1 MKRFLILLLCAAA
14 LLPVS
19 ARSVLRSMGPA
30 PISLSAPVS
39 VRVSRGTPAVSAEC
53 FRPYL
58 YVFRCTNRTAA
69 PMPLLLT
76 GRFRSYGRGRYE
88 MNRSVVVPAGSTR
101 EFSMLFPGVNYSASL
116 SFEAEAPVGVNVD
129 FSAHSFHHGWMRDP
143 KALVSPAFR
152 PEIYEFLFPSER
164 TERANTPVRD
174 WPAETAAYAGTP
186 VIILDSGDVLS
197 PELERALRLAA
208 ARGTEIRVMVMGDAP
223 WPAYAGTER
232 KGKPY
237 EEKIG
242 FGRWK
247 VFRSQAV
254 DSNPA
259 WKRFVARKRELAPK
273 RGSGSRFGPG
283 SKAFREW
290 RWHEAFWYAGAD
302 VPFGRRI
309 LTNAMSPTAAGPGGP
324 SEALLDNLN
333 VDIPLE
339 PIPLGG
345 LTLLMFCFVAVIGPC
360 NYLFLKKRHLEMW
373 CLVTIPI
380 LSLLFSGA
388 VVLTVV
394 FREGFDS
401 KGKGRVLT
409 VLDQKRGLASCRG
422 LFSIYS
428 PLSMKD
434 FHFDR
439 QDLLYFRAYG
449 EILGQV
455 TDDYRFSSRLL
466 PSRMRFIGGIER
478 AEFRSEKLKFSEK
491 NGKLEV
497 VNGLGV
503 PVASLCVRS
512 SGARFFKL
520 AAPLAPGARAELV
533 PASPA
538 KDGTLPEG
546 MTGKPVRLE
555 QYTYLAGVKEPLFIR
570 PGLVPDHYDH
580 RQLVLGQWVQ
590 E

>member
-1 MKRFLILLLCAAA
+1 MKRFLVLLLCAAA
-14 LLPVS
+14 LPPVS
-19 ARSVLRSMGPA
+19 GKSVPRSMGPA
-30 PISLSAPVS
+30 PVSLTAPVS
-39 VRVSRGTPAVSAEC
+39 VRVSRSTPAVSAEC

-69 PMPLLLT
+69 SMPLLLT
-76 GRFRSYGRGRYE
+76 GRFRSFGRSRYE
-88 MNRSVVVPAGSTR
+88 MTRSVVVPAGSTR

-143 KALVSPAFR
+143 KTLVSPAFR
-152 PEIYEFLFPSER
+152 PEIYEFLLSSE

-174 WPAETAAYAGTP
+174 WPTDTAAYAGIAA
-186 VIILDSGDVLS
+186 VILDSGDVLS

-208 ARGTEIRVMVMGDAP
+208 ARGMEIRVMVMGDAP

-237 EEKIG
+237 EERLG

-259 WKRFVARKRELAPK
+259 WKRFIARKRSLAPK
-273 RGSGSRFGPG
+273 RGTSSRFGSG
-283 SKAFREW
+283 SKAFRDW
-290 RWHEAFWYAGAD
+290 RWHEAFWYVGAD
-302 VPFGRRI
+302 APFGRRI
-309 LTNAMSPTAAGPGGP
+309 LNNVMSPTAVRPGVP
-324 SEALLDNLN
+324 REELLDNLN
-333 VDIPLE
+333 VDIPLQ

-345 LTLLMFCFVAVIGPC
+345 LTLLMFCFVVVIGPC
-360 NYLFLKKRHLEMW
+360 NYLFLKKRRLEMW

-409 VLDQKRGLASCRG
+409 VLDQKRGLASSRG
-422 LFSIYS
+422 LFSVYS
-428 PLSMKD
+428 PLSMKE

-439 QDLLYFRAYG
+439 QDLLYFREYG
-449 EILGQV
+449 EILGEV

-466 PSRMRFIGGIER
+466 PSRMRFIGGVER
-478 AEFRSEKLKFSEK
+478 AEFRSEKMKFSEK

-503 PVASLCVRS
+503 PVTSLCVRS
-512 SGARFFKL
+512 SGPGYFKL
-520 AAPLAPGARAELV
+520 AAPLAPGARAELA

-538 KDGTLPEG
+538 KDGTCVEG

-555 QYTYLAGVKEPLFIR
+555 EYTYLAGVKEPLFIR
-570 PGLVPDHYDH
+570 PGLVPDRYDH

>member
-1 MKRFLILLLCAAA
+1 MKRFLLLLLCAAT

-19 ARSVLRSMGPA
+19 GKSVPRSMGPA
-30 PISLSAPVS
+30 PVSPKAPVS
-39 VRVSRGTPAVSAEC
+39 VRVSRGTPAVYAEC

-58 YVFRCTNRTAA
+58 YFLRCTNRTAA
-69 PMPLLLT
+69 PMPLLLK
-76 GRFRSYGRGRYE
+76 GSFRSFGRSRYE
-88 MNRSVVVPAGSTR
+88 MTRSVVVPAGSTR
-101 EFSMLFPGVNYSASL
+101 EFSMIFPGVNYSSSL
-116 SFEAEAPVGVNVD
+116 SFEAEAPFGVNVD

-143 KALVSPAFR
+143 KTLVSPAFR
-152 PEIYEFLFPSER
+152 PEIYEFLLPSES

-174 WPAETAAYAGTP
+174 WPTETAAYAGIP

-208 ARGTEIRVMVMGDAP
+208 ARGTEIRVMVMGNAP

-237 EEKIG
+237 EERIG

-259 WKRFVARKRELAPK
+259 WKRFIAKKRSLAPK
-273 RGSGSRFGPG
+273 RGRLG

-290 RWHEAFWYAGAD
+290 RWHEAFWYVGGDA
-302 VPFGRRI
+302 PFGRRF
-309 LTNAMSPTAAGPGGP
+309 LNNAMSPTAARPGVP
-324 SEALLDNLN
+324 SEELLDNLN
-333 VDIPLE
+333 VNIPLA

-345 LTLLMFCFVAVIGPC
+345 LTLLMFCFVVVIGPC
-360 NYLFLKKRHLEMW
+360 NYLFLKKRRLEIW

-409 VLDQKRGLASCRG
+409 ILDQKQGLASSRG
-422 LFSIYS
+422 LFAVYS
-428 PLSMKD
+428 PLSTKE
-434 FHFDR
+434 FRFDR
-439 QDLLYFRAYG
+439 QDLLYFREYG
-449 EILGQV
+449 EILGEV

-466 PSRMRFIGGIER
+466 PSRMRFIGGTER

-512 SGARFFKL
+512 SGAGYFKL
-520 AAPLAPGARAELV
+520 AAPLAPGARAELA

-538 KDGTLPEG
+538 KDGTLAEE
-546 MTGKPVRLE
+546 MTGKSVRLE
-555 QYTYLAGVKEPLFIR
+555 EYTYLAGVKEPLFIR
-570 PGLVPDHYDH
+570 PGLVPDQYDH
-580 RQLVLGQWVQ
+580 RQLVQGLWVQ

>member
-14 LLPVS
+14 LFTVS
-19 ARSVLRSMGPA
+19 ARSVPRSMGPA
-30 PISLSAPVS
+30 PVSLTAPVS
-39 VRVSRGTPAVSAEC
+39 VRVSRSTPAVYAEC
-53 FRPYL
+53 FRPHQ

-69 PMPLLLT
+69 SMPLLLK
-76 GRFRSYGRGRYE
+76 GSFRSFGRSRYE
-88 MNRSVVVPAGSTR
+88 MTRSVVVPAGSTR
-101 EFSMLFPGVNYSASL
+101 EFPMLFPGVNYSASL

-143 KALVSPAFR
+143 KTLVSPAFR
-152 PEIYEFLFPSER
+152 PEIYEFLLPSES
-164 TERANTPVRD
+164 TERANIPVRD
-174 WPAETAAYAGTP
+174 WPTETAAYAGIP

-208 ARGTEIRVMVMGDAP
+208 ARGMEIRVMVMGDAP

-237 EEKIG
+237 EERIG

-259 WKRFVARKRELAPK
+259 WKRFIAKKRSLAPK
-273 RGSGSRFGPG
+273 RGTSSRFGPG

-290 RWHEAFWYAGAD
+290 RWHEAFWYVRGDA
-302 VPFGRRI
+302 PFGRRI
-309 LTNAMSPTAAGPGGP
+309 LSNAMSPTGVKPGVP
-324 SEALLDNLN
+324 REELLDNLN
-333 VDIPLE
+333 VDIPLA

-345 LTLLMFCFVAVIGPC
+345 LTLLMFCFVVVIGPC
-360 NYLFLKKRHLEMW
+360 NYLFLKKRRLEIW

-409 VLDQKRGLASCRG
+409 ILDQKQGLASSRG
-422 LFSIYS
+422 LFAVYS
-428 PLSMKD
+428 PLSTKE
-434 FHFDR
+434 FRFDR
-439 QDLLYFRAYG
+439 QDLLYFREYG
-449 EILGQV
+449 EILGEV

-466 PSRMRFIGGIER
+466 PSRMRFIGGTER

-512 SGARFFKL
+512 SGAKYFKL
-520 AAPLAPGARAELV
+520 AAPLAPGARAELA

-555 QYTYLAGVKEPLFIR
+555 EYTYLAGVKEPLFIR
-570 PGLVPDHYDH
+570 PGLVPDQYDH

>member
-1 MKRFLILLLCAAA
+1 MKRFFLLLLCAAV

-19 ARSVLRSMGPA
+19 GKSVPRSTGPA
-30 PISLSAPVS
+30 PVNPAAPVS
-39 VRVSRGTPAVSAEC
+39 VHVFKSTPALSTEC
-53 FRPYL
+53 FRPCQ

-69 PMPLLLT
+69 PMPLLLK
-76 GRFRSYGRGRYE
+76 GHYGSYGKTKGE
-88 MNRSVVVPAGSTR
+88 ITRSVVVPADSTR
-101 EFSMLFPGVNYSASL
+101 EFSMLFPAFNTSFSL
-116 SFEAEAPVGVNVD
+116 SFEVEAPGGVNVN
-129 FSAHSFHHGWMRDP
+129 FISHSPHHGWMRES
-143 KALVSPAFR
+143 KILVSPAFR
-152 PEIYEFLFPSER
+152 PEIYEFLLSSE

-174 WPAETAAYAGTP
+174 WPTDTAAYAGIAA
-186 VIILDSGDVLS
+186 VILDSGDVLS

-208 ARGTEIRVMVMGDAP
+208 ARGMEIRVMVMGDAP

-237 EEKIG
+237 EERIG

-259 WKRFVARKRELAPK
+259 WKRFIAKKRSLAPK
-273 RGSGSRFGPG
+273 RGTSSRFGPG
-283 SKAFREW
+283 SKAFRGVP
-290 RWHEAFWYAGAD
+290 WHEAFWYVGAD
-302 VPFGRRI
+302 APFGRRI
-309 LTNAMSPTAAGPGGP
+309 LNNVMSPTAVRPGVP
-324 SEALLDNLN
+324 REELLDNLN
-333 VDIPLE
+333 VDIPLQ

-345 LTLLMFCFVAVIGPC
+345 LTLLMFCFVVVIGPC
-360 NYLFLKKRHLEMW
+360 NYLFLKKRRLEMW

-409 VLDQKRGLASCRG
+409 VLDQKRGLASSRG

-428 PLSMKD
+428 PLSMKE

-439 QDLLYFRAYG
+439 QDLLYFREYG
-449 EILGQV
+449 EILGEV

-466 PSRMRFIGGIER
+466 PSRMRFIGGVER

-512 SGARFFKL
+512 SGSGYFKL
-520 AAPLAPGARAELV
+520 AAPLAPGARAELA

-555 QYTYLAGVKEPLFIR
+555 EYTYLAGVKEPLFIR
-570 PGLVPDHYDH
+570 PGLVPDRYDH

>member
-1 MKRFLILLLCAAA
+1 MKRFLIFLLCAAA
-14 LLPVS
+14 LLS
-19 ARSVLRSMGPA
+19 AYGKSLPRSMGPG
-30 PISLSAPVS
+30 PVRPSAPVS
-39 VRVSRGTPAVSAEC
+39 VRVSRSTPAVYAEC

-58 YVFRCTNRTAA
+58 YFLRCTNRTAA
-69 PMPLLLT
+69 PMPLLLK
-76 GRFRSYGRGRYE
+76 GSFRSYGHARYE
-88 MNRSVVVPAGSTR
+88 MTRSVVVPAGSTR

-143 KALVSPAFR
+143 KTLVSPAFR
-152 PEIYEFLFPSER
+152 PEIYEFLLSSE
-164 TERANTPVRD
+164 TERANTLVRD
-174 WPAETAAYAGTP
+174 WPTDTAAYAGIAA
-186 VIILDSGDVLS
+186 VILDSGDVLS

-223 WPAYAGTER
+223 WPAYAGMER
-232 KGKPY
+232 KGQPF
-237 EEKIG
+237 EERIG
-242 FGRWK
+242 FGCWK
-247 VFRSQAV
+247 VLRSQAV

-259 WKRFVARKRELAPK
+259 WKRFIAKKRSLAPK
-273 RGSGSRFGPG
+273 RGTSSRFGPG
-283 SKAFREW
+283 SKAFRGVP
-290 RWHEAFWYAGAD
+290 WHEAFWYAGAD
-302 VPFGRRI
+302 APFGRRI
-309 LTNAMSPTAAGPGGP
+309 LNNAMSPTGVKPGVP
-324 SEALLDNLN
+324 REELLDNLN
-333 VDIPLE
+333 VDIPLA

-345 LTLLMFCFVAVIGPC
+345 LTLLMFCFVVVIGPC
-360 NYLFLKKRHLEMW
+360 NYLFLKKRRQEMW

-409 VLDQKRGLASCRG
+409 VLDQKRGLVSSRG

-428 PLSMKD
+428 PLSMKE
-434 FHFDR
+434 FRFDR
-439 QDLLYFRAYG
+439 QDLLYFREYG
-449 EILGQV
+449 EILGEV

-512 SGARFFKL
+512 SGAKYFKL
-520 AAPLAPGARAELV
+520 GAPLAPGARAELV

-555 QYTYLAGVKEPLFIR
+555 QYTYLAGVKKPLFIR
-570 PGLVPDHYDH
+570 PGLVPDRYDH